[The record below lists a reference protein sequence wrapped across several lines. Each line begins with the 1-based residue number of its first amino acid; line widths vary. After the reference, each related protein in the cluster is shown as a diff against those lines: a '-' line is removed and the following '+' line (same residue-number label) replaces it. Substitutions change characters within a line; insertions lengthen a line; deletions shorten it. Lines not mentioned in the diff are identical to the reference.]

1 MKIDEIG
8 INDHIC
14 RETNCIHARY
24 EYWGGGAP
32 EFLTVKEIKRR
43 RKELTIKEMKRVII
57 RCKLLNCGKGFSS
70 RNCPIPRKCKH
81 IPLMVLRIRYLIICT
96 NSEESIDKLSDCPF
110 CKLKLERL
118 D

>member
-24 EYWGGGAP
+24 EYWGGAL

-43 RKELTIKEMKRVII
+43 RKELTIKEIKDEIV
-57 RCKLLNCGKGFSS
+57 RCKLLNCGKLCST

-96 NSEESIDKLSDCPF
+96 NSEELIGKLSDCPF